1 MLRERFSE
9 VSLTTLPPLRV
20 ACFRA
25 VSLTPEDDAL
35 AVLRQW
41 AEGMGLSERPR
52 SFGFDVEVSPEEAA
66 IGHRGYEL
74 WLVVGPHI
82 SAALPITIRDFPGG
96 DYAAMTIHD
105 PFSDPFAHI
114 PAGWER
120 LEQWVAARGIGQ
132 AGERLCLEEVVEVDG
147 QTDMILYYAVRA

>member
-41 AEGMGLSERPR
+41 AAGARLAR
-52 SFGFDVEVSPEEAA
+52 SFGFDVDVSPEQAQA
-66 IGHRGYEL
+66 GQRGYEL
-74 WLVVGPHI
+74 WVVVDDPV
-82 SAALPITIRDFPGG
+82 AASPPVTIHEFPGG
-96 DYAAMTIHD
+96 HYAAMTIYD

-120 LEQWVAARGIGQ
+120 LHEWVAARGIGE
-132 AGERLCLEEVVEVDG
+132 ADKRLCLEEVVEQDG